1 MDYILM
7 NKNTKVMEVSKD
19 INDIVFQDIGEI
31 YNIEYAPLVI
41 FNNKDK
47 EKGDMLD
54 ILTSWYDGRAIP
66 NNRDN
71 KNSILE
77 HFKINKVDE
86 LLNLD
91 YGLSLSDQY

>member
-1 MDYILM
+1 MEYILM
-7 NKNTKVMEVSKD
+7 NKNTEVMEVSKD
-19 INDIVFQDIGEI
+19 INDTVFQDIGEI

-47 EKGDMLD
+47 EKNDLLD

-91 YGLSLSDQY
+91 YGL